1 MLALLICLQSIFRSA
16 NEIIQRNTPKN
27 FKAALSTLRL
37 NKIFLCEICAFKVR
51 KDSDSALISLKY
63 LIKNGQICFKILIR

>member
-16 NEIIQRNTPKN
+16 REIVQINTPKN
-27 FKAALSTLRL
+27 FNALSALRL
-37 NKIFLCEICAFKVR
+37 NKIFLCELCAVKVMI
-51 KDSDSALISLKY
+51 DSDSALISLKY